1 MMKKSILIL
10 SFVLLFGISAYTV
23 KSYNK
28 NNNVI
33 TKISNQSN
41 ESSPVQLPTNNNVKE
56 KLAASVKIKATGFKL
71 QDLNGKEVSLSDFK
85 GKNVFLNFWATWC
98 PSCKAEMPEI
108 EKLYQETKNSDLVIL
123 AINLGENRQTVQSF
137 KDKNKYN
144 FDMLLDTDQEVAIKY
159 DITSIPTSFFIDK
172 NGTIVSKKIGA
183 MNIDEMKSYVNSLN
197 H

>member
-172 NGTIVSKKIGA
+172 NGSIVSKKIGA

>member
-1 MMKKSILIL
+1 MKKSLLIL
-10 SFVLLFGISAYTV
+10 SVILLFVISSYNVKNYNKTNKANTEISNRKNGASPVLLPA
-23 KSYNK
+23 
-28 NNNVI
+28 
-33 TKISNQSN
+33 
-41 ESSPVQLPTNNNVKE
+41 NNNVKE
-56 KLAASVKIKATGFKL
+56 KLAASVKMKATDFKL
-71 QDLNGKEVSLSDFK
+71 QDLNGREVSLSDLR

-144 FDMLLDTDQEVAIKY
+144 FNMLLDADQAVAIKY

-172 NGTIVSKKIGA
+172 DGNIISKKIGA
-183 MNIDEMKSYVNSLN
+183 MNIDEMKSYINSLN

>member
-1 MMKKSILIL
+1 MKKSILIL